1 MGLTKPIEQNLFSNL
16 LIRIHVFMYLKDI
29 IREDKKMNTSDV
41 LKIVD
46 HTLLAQTATWAQIR
60 EILDDAM
67 KYHTASACIPAAYVK
82 QAAEYVQG
90 RLPICTVI
98 GFPNGYS
105 TTETK
110 VFEAKN
116 AIENGA
122 SEIDMVINVGFLK
135 DGRYEEVEEEI
146 RKIHEACDGKILKVI
161 IETCLLT
168 DEEKIK
174 MCELVTKAGAEFI
187 KTSTGFSTAG
197 ATFADVKL
205 MKEHVGEGVKVK
217 AAGGIS
223 SFDDAE
229 EFMRLGADRLG
240 TSRLVKIMKQTD
252 NGAGY

>member
-1 MGLTKPIEQNLFSNL
+1 
-16 LIRIHVFMYLKDI
+16 
-29 IREDKKMNTSDV
+29 MNTSDV
-41 LKIVD
+41 LKKVD
-46 HTLLAQTATWAQIR
+46 HTLLTQTATWSDIR
-60 EILDDAM
+60 GILDDAM
-67 KYHTASACIPAAYVK
+67 KYDTASACIPAAYVK

-90 RLPICTVI
+90 KLPICTVI

-122 SEIDMVINVGFLK
+122 SEVDMVINIGFLK
-135 DGRYEEVEEEI
+135 DGRYDEVEEEI

-229 EFMRLGADRLG
+229 EFIRLGADRLG

>member
-1 MGLTKPIEQNLFSNL
+1 
-16 LIRIHVFMYLKDI
+16 
-29 IREDKKMNTSDV
+29 MNTSDV

-46 HTLLAQTATWAQIR
+46 HTLLAQTATWAQIK

-67 KYHTASACIPAAYVK
+67 KYGTASACIPAAYVK

-110 VFEAKN
+110 VFEARN

-122 SEIDMVINVGFLK
+122 SEIDMVINIGFLK

>member
-1 MGLTKPIEQNLFSNL
+1 
-16 LIRIHVFMYLKDI
+16 
-29 IREDKKMNTSDV
+29 MNTSDV

-90 RLPICTVI
+90 KLPICTVI

-146 RKIHEACDGKILKVI
+146 RKIHEACNGKILKVI

-168 DEEKIK
+168 DDEKIR